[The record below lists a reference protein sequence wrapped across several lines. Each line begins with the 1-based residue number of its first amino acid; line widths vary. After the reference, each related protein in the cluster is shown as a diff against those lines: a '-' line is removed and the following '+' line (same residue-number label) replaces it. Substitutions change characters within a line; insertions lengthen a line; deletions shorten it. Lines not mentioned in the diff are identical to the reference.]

1 VNGPLVWIGFNL
13 FILVALLIDM
23 VVLRREA
30 HTIGLREAL
39 LASAAWMGVAVAFAG
54 GLAYFEGHA
63 AALQFVTGYVIEES
77 LSIDNLFV
85 MFVLFAHFAIPERYQ
100 HRVLFWGILG
110 AMVMRLGLILAGVAL
125 INALHFMMFVFGA
138 ILIWAGIQM
147 LRSVE
152 PETDP
157 EKSIGVKVLR
167 RFVPIAPKLEG
178 GRFLVKR
185 DGRTWATPL
194 LAALMAIEFADLVF
208 AVDSVPAVIAVSR
221 DPFIVYSSNALA
233 ILGLRSMYFA
243 IAGVIRAF
251 RYLHYGL
258 AVVLMFVG
266 VKMLIHDWYEIPV
279 GWTLGAVLGTL
290 AIAMAA
296 SWLAA
301 RVERT
306 RAAEPA
312 RPPKPRRR
320 PR

>member
-1 VNGPLVWIGFNL
+1 MNGPLVWIGFNA
-13 FILVALLIDM
+13 FILIALLFDM

-30 HTIGLREAL
+30 HTITLRESL
-39 LASAAWMGVAVAFAG
+39 LASAAWIAVALLFAA

-85 MFVLFAHFAIPERYQ
+85 MLVLFSHFAIPEHYQ

-125 INALHFMMFVFGA
+125 VNALHFMLFIFGG
-138 ILIWAGIQM
+138 ILIWSGIQM
-147 LRSVE
+147 FRHSE
-152 PETDP
+152 PEQDP
-157 EKSIGVKVLR
+157 EKSVGLR
-167 RFVPIAPKLEG
+167 LLRLVFPITPRLEN

-194 LAALMAIEFADLVF
+194 LAALVAIEFADLVF

-243 IAGVIRAF
+243 LAGVIRAF
-251 RYLHYGL
+251 RFLHFGL
-258 AVVLMFVG
+258 AAVLTFVG
-266 VKMLIHDWYEIPV
+266 VKMIIHDWYDIPTA
-279 GWTLGAVLGTL
+279 WTLAAVLGMLTL
-290 AIAMAA
+290 AMAA
-296 SWLAA
+296 SWVASHM
-301 RVERT
+301 ER
-306 RAAEPA
+306 RE
-312 RPPKPRRR
+312 RPPRKG
-320 PR
+320 